1 MFISERNVDEPR
13 EVAACGYV
21 HVCVA
26 CSPNANAKRQ
36 SPLYEDSTSAGKIV
50 QEQQEADGVHAW
62 TVQPGLLRSQ
72 IEGWASQAGYQVV
85 WKVSHDYHLQSHAT
99 FSGPLVS
106 ALSQLFTGLQQ
117 RGNSLRVIVYQ
128 GNNVIL
134 VTEE

>member
-1 MFISERNVDEPR
+1 MNLVKLLL
-13 EVAACGYV
+13 VVMCL
-21 HVCVA
+21 VCVA

-36 SPLYEDSTSAGKIV
+36 SPLYEDSTSAGKVV
-50 QEQQEADGVHAW
+50 QEQQEADGVHVW